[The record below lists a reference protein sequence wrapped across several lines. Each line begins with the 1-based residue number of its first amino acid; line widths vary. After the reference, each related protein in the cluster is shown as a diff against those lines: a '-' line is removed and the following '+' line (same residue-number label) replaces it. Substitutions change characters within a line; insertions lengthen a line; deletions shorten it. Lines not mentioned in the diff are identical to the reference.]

1 MNQVGGGVSSV
12 SQTHFAQWVSRNIS
26 DADFS
31 PHASVAFVAVVAA
44 REVVVLRVHQSL
56 MFFAIYTVCQFGTS
70 RVTARSLRSS
80 GHGVHLFSFFADY
93 IIPQRGYCK
102 IVDFTVNF
110 RGQRLHAT
118 LCGAFCRCCQCR
130 NPSARQSAPMS

>member
-26 DADFS
+26 VSDFS
-31 PHASVAFVAVVAA
+31 PSASVAFVAVVAA
-44 REVVVLRVHQSL
+44 REVIVVRVHQSL
-56 MFFAIYTVCQFGTS
+56 MFFTIHTVCQLGTS
-70 RVTARSLRSS
+70 RIAARSLRSS

-102 IVDFTVNF
+102 IVDFTVKF
-110 RGQRLHAT
+110 PER
-118 LCGAFCRCCQCR
+118 
-130 NPSARQSAPMS
+130 